1 MLPPSHVLGC
11 AAVVVAGAGVGD
23 SLKPLQGGSLEVG
36 EAGFGF
42 LGWEAMMDFT
52 GRTQAF

>member
-11 AAVVVAGAGVGD
+11 AVVVVAGAGVGD

-42 LGWEAMMDFT
+42 LGWEAMVDFT